1 MLDAI
6 GIVSEDPAKA
16 VKFYRVLGLELARF
30 ADTEH
35 YEATGPNGVRLLV
48 DSAAVI
54 RQFDPGWKR
63 AVGTTVALAFKQA
76 TARDVDVV
84 YERLLAAGGIGR
96 KAPWDAF
103 WGQRYACVSD
113 PDGTQIDLFA
123 PLT

>member
-6 GIVSEDPAKA
+6 GIVSEDAAKA
-16 VKFYRVLGLELARF
+16 VAFYRVLGIELARF
-30 ADTEH
+30 AETEH
-35 YEATGPNGVRLLV
+35 YEGKSASGVRLMI

-54 RQFDPGWKR
+54 RQFEPGWQR

-76 TARDVDVV
+76 SAAEVDAI
-84 YERLLAAGGIGR
+84 YATLLAAGGTSR

-103 WGQRYACVSD
+103 WGQRYACVND

-123 PLT
+123 QL